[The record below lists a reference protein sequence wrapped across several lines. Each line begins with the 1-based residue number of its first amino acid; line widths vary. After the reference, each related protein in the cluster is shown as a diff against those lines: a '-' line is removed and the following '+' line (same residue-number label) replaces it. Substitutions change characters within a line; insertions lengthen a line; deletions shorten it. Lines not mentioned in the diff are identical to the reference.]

1 MCHINDLNICHGNC
15 SQGQHASQIVLRTNV
30 DLFKKGLKYTTIG
43 QQKST
48 MLVFHNL
55 IVARNLGD
63 QARVSDLVTG
73 IFTGISLHSE
83 RVGLFLA
90 NY

>member
-1 MCHINDLNICHGNC
+1 MCYINNLNICHGNY
-15 SQGQHASQIVLRTNV
+15 SQGQHALQIVLGTNV

-43 QQKST
+43 QHKSA

-55 IVARNLGD
+55 IQVRKFGD
-63 QARVSDLVTG
+63 QARVSDLVTS

-83 RVGLFLA
+83 RIGLFLA
-90 NY
+90 SY